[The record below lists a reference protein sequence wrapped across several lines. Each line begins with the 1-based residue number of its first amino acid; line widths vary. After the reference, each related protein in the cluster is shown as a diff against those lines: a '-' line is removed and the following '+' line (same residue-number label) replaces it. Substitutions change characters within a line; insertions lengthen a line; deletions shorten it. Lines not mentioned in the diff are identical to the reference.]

1 MAVKMRLT
9 RMGDKKSPFY
19 RVVVIDS
26 RKAQSG
32 EYIDKIGYIDTT
44 KNPQEVNIDVEKA
57 KSWLSKGVQPTE
69 TVKSYLVKVGAMRFA
84 DKKDQIEYK
93 VEEKENA
100 IEVTV
105 LLDSS
110 DMGKVI
116 GKQGKIAKALRTI
129 VSAYTPRESKKYFIE
144 IKEKA

>member
-1 MAVKMRLT
+1 MDTLQLIK
-9 RMGDKKSPFY
+9 
-19 RVVVIDS
+19 
-26 RKAQSG
+26 
-32 EYIDKIGYIDTT
+32 YI
-44 KNPQEVNIDVEKA
+44 VE
-57 KSWLSKGVQPTE
+57 
-69 TVKSYLVKVGAMRFA
+69 RFA
-84 DKKDQIEYK
+84 DKKEDVEYK

-105 LLDSS
+105 LLDPS

-116 GKQGKIAKALRTI
+116 GKQGKIAKALRTL

>member
-1 MAVKMRLT
+1 MDTLQLIKYV
-9 RMGDKKSPFY
+9 
-19 RVVVIDS
+19 
-26 RKAQSG
+26 G
-32 EYIDKIGYIDTT
+32 E
-44 KNPQEVNIDVEKA
+44 
-57 KSWLSKGVQPTE
+57 
-69 TVKSYLVKVGAMRFA
+69 RFA
-84 DKKDQIEYK
+84 DKKDVIEYK

>member
-1 MAVKMRLT
+1 MDTLQLIK
-9 RMGDKKSPFY
+9 Y
-19 RVVVIDS
+19 VV
-26 RKAQSG
+26 
-32 EYIDKIGYIDTT
+32 E
-44 KNPQEVNIDVEKA
+44 
-57 KSWLSKGVQPTE
+57 
-69 TVKSYLVKVGAMRFA
+69 RFA
-84 DKKDQIEYK
+84 DKKDVIEYK

-144 IKEKA
+144 I